1 MSNKT
6 VSVNTNTHTLSS
18 AHNITVE
25 PSFTVGR
32 HTIDEAL
39 LDDLLEARGFIDYA
53 CKVDPH
59 FAELWSGY
67 QAKQRI
73 LR

>member
-1 MSNKT
+1 MNNK
-6 VSVNTNTHTLSS
+6 VSVNTNTHTLTS

-32 HTIDEAL
+32 HTVDEAML
-39 LDDLLEARGFIDYA
+39 EDLLEIVGFIDYA
-53 CKVDPH
+53 CKVDPR
-59 FAELWSGY
+59 FAALWSGY
-67 QAKQRI
+67 KAKQRI